1 MINYWDR
8 TASVSLRM
16 LTVQRT
22 LLALYGLFVVLLSHD
37 WITMSSTLERHP
49 SGGGALW
56 HVMGTTTLAAIA
68 LLLLATGTA
77 PRIAALVAAT
87 ATSLLILLTGASL
100 QPRPHF
106 GALVT
111 ALLLYAAYPPP
122 RDRGSESVRAWDV
135 AWIRWLQLYLATGYA
150 LDAVVKLRFTGLPWI
165 TDPSN
170 MRLYV
175 LGTSENRGFLTRW
188 GRALIEGPD
197 IAVVMVTAGTIVAEL
212 SLLILLIT
220 RLLPVS
226 VAFVGLT
233 VMHVGIAAVMNIW
246 YVFYFVPLYLMFADL
261 PPWTSVSRRI
271 PSNELPSKP

>member
-1 MINYWDR
+1 
-8 TASVSLRM
+8 M
-16 LTVQRT
+16 LTVQRA
-22 LLALYGLFVVLLSHD
+22 LLSFYGLFVVLLSQD
-37 WITMSSTLERHP
+37 WITMSSTLEQHP
-49 SGGGALW
+49 SGGDLW
-56 HVMGTTTLAAIA
+56 HVMGSTTLATIS

-77 PRIAALVAAT
+77 KRIAALVAAT

-106 GALVT
+106 GAIVI

-122 RDRGSESVRAWDV
+122 SDRKSEDVRAWDV

-150 LDAVVKLRFTGLPWI
+150 LDAVAKLRFTGLPWI

-175 LGTSENRGFLTRW
+175 LGTSERRGVLTPW
-188 GRALIEGPD
+188 GRVLIESPD

-212 SLLILLIT
+212 GLLILLIT

-226 VAFVGLT
+226 VAFMGLSA
-233 VMHVGIAAVMNIW
+233 MHIGIAAVMNIW
-246 YVFYFVPLYLMFADL
+246 YVFYFVPLYLLFANL
-261 PPWTSVSRRI
+261 PPWTRFSEQVT
-271 PSNELPSKP
+271 SKP